1 MPSGVNNS
9 TIVSN
14 FNMNQSDMPGKDG
27 IGTSRYVP
35 RQKSRARVANTQIG
49 LSLAT
54 TIMNLSRNEDTN
66 MSRML
71 VNDMNTEADAIT
83 KPDDHFHGNLA
94 TQ

>member
-1 MPSGVNNS
+1 
-9 TIVSN
+9 
-14 FNMNQSDMPGKDG
+14 MPGKDG

>member
-1 MPSGVNNS
+1 
-9 TIVSN
+9 
-14 FNMNQSDMPGKDG
+14 MPGKDG
-27 IGTSRYVP
+27 IGSARYVP

-83 KPDDHFHGNLA
+83 KPDDHFHGNL
-94 TQ
+94 TTL